1 MKDLGP
7 HPEGGGSIQIMSG
20 RYGPYVK
27 FGKVNATLPRDAD
40 PQAYSLEEAIA
51 LIAAKA
57 GKPSGKKKAAARKSP
72 AKKAAAKKPAAK
84 KAAAKKPRKP
94 AAEAST

>member
-1 MKDLGP
+1 
-7 HPEGGGSIQIMSG
+7 MSG

-40 PQAYSLEEAIA
+40 PQSYSLEEAIA

-57 GKPSGKKKAAARKSP
+57 GKPSARRRLRP
-72 AKKAAAKKPAAK
+72 RRPL
-84 KAAAKKPRKP
+84 PRKP
-94 AAEAST
+94 LQRSRRPRRLREEAAQACGRSLDLSLLQLADEAGEAGS